1 MNTRVNA
8 FANLADAPVF
18 STKPKKG
25 APVQEETIA
34 RIAEENKFPSRQ
46 APKAPGVPRRK
57 PRRFRTG
64 RNQQVN
70 VKATAETIEKFLK
83 AADDR
88 NVPLGECLRL
98 ALDALERAGG
108 SGQS

>member
-1 MNTRVNA
+1 MSGRQNP
-8 FANLADAPVF
+8 FATLTEAPVF
-18 STKPKKG
+18 ETKPKKEK
-25 APVQEETIA
+25 AVAQEAIDHIA
-34 RIAEENKFPSRQ
+34 RENNFPSRQ
-46 APKAPGVPRRK
+46 APKAPSAPRRK
-57 PRRFRTG
+57 VRRFRTG

-98 ALDALERAGG
+98 ALDALDRAGG
-108 SGQS
+108 SH